1 MHKLHLAMKHSKKHL
16 ARFRHLVH
24 HVHHSKHHGGNFGQ
38 KMLSDAEMG
47 EGVKPRHAL
56 KFKM

>member
-24 HVHHSKHHGGNFGQ
+24 HSKHHGGNFGQ
-38 KMLSDAEMG
+38 KMLTPAEMG